1 MCEIA
6 KYLCYFSKYLSII
19 AEQSGV
25 DPGECQE
32 RSGYY
37 MISEQSVNT
46 LKLSQQPF
54 YWISS
59 SCQTRPRNRS
69 ILLKNKHID
78 EAKQDGYKLSCGE
91 MDRLM
96 VNI

>member
-1 MCEIA
+1 MEALCENKMCEIA

-19 AEQSGV
+19 AEQSEV
-25 DPGECQE
+25 DPSECQE

-46 LKLSQQPF
+46 LKLSHQPF
-54 YWISS
+54 YCISS
-59 SCQTRPRNRS
+59 SCQAGTGSRS

-78 EAKQDGYKLSCGE
+78 EAKQAGYKLSCG
-91 MDRLM
+91 
-96 VNI
+96 

>member
-46 LKLSQQPF
+46 LKLSHLDHFIGFLLVASLGLRADQ
-54 YWISS
+54 
-59 SCQTRPRNRS
+59 SCSRTNILMRPSRLAINY
-69 ILLKNKHID
+69 LV
-78 EAKQDGYKLSCGE
+78 
-91 MDRLM
+91 DRWTD
-96 VNI
+96 

>member
-1 MCEIA
+1 MEALCENKMCEIA

-46 LKLSQQPF
+46 LKLSHP
-54 YWISS
+54 
-59 SCQTRPRNRS
+59 T
-69 ILLKNKHID
+69 ILLDFFLLPDWDWEPINLL
-78 EAKQDGYKLSCGE
+78 EEQTY
-91 MDRLM
+91 
-96 VNI
+96 

>member
-1 MCEIA
+1 MEALCENKMCEIT
-6 KYLCYFSKYLSII
+6 KYFCYFSKYLSII

-25 DPGECQE
+25 DPSECQE

-46 LKLSQQPF
+46 LKLSHQPF

-59 SCQTRPRNRS
+59 CCQSQTGSKS
-69 ILLKNKHID
+69 ILFKNKHID
-78 EAKQDGYKLSCGE
+78 EAKQAGYKLSWG
-91 MDRLM
+91 
-96 VNI
+96 